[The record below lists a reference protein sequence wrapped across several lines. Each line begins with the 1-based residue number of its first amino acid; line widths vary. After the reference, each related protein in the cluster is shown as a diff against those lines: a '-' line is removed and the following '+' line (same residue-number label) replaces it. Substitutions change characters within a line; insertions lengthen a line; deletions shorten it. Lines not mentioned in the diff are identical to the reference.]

1 MITSAARSELAP
13 NDRLRVGINF
23 GNALLVKKEAAGP
36 RGIVIDLARE
46 LAQRLSVSMDL
57 ISYASAG
64 RMADGAREGEWD
76 VAFLATDP
84 ARAEEIAFSAPY
96 LEVDTTYLVPAGS
109 TLQQTAGVD
118 REGVRI
124 ALSAKSAYDLFLSRN
139 LKRAQLVRALT
150 PEASVELFFTQKLDA
165 LAGLRPLLMDIAD
178 QNPGTRLLDGSFTTV
193 RQAVGV
199 PRGRQ
204 AAAALIGEFVED
216 IKRSG
221 LLQRLMESNGVRGA
235 GIAPLT
241 SSE

>member
-23 GNALLVKKEAAGP
+23 GNALLVRKEAAGP

-46 LAQRLSVSMDL
+46 LAQRLSVSMDI

-64 RMADGAREGEWD
+64 RMADGARAGEWD

-109 TLQQTAGVD
+109 PLQQTADVD

-124 ALSAKSAYDLFLSRN
+124 ALSAKSAYDLYLSRN

-193 RQAVGV
+193 RQAVGA

-221 LLQRLMESNGVRGA
+221 LVQRLMESNGVRGA
-235 GIAPLT
+235 AVAPLT